1 MAIIII
7 NINIIIIIVIIMI
20 IIMIIIMF
28 IIIEYSQE
36 VPMLKNSLSYNYHI
50 TISNSIL
57 VEHCNINWCRLRLS
71 ITLIWR

>member
-7 NINIIIIIVIIMI
+7 NINIIIIIVII
-20 IIMIIIMF
+20 IIIMF

-36 VPMLKNSLSYNYHI
+36 VPMLKNSLSHI

>member
-1 MAIIII
+1 MANVI
-7 NINIIIIIVIIMI
+7 NINIIIIIIIIIVIII
-20 IIMIIIMF
+20 T
-28 IIIEYSQE
+28 IEYSQE
-36 VPMLKNSLSYNYHI
+36 DPMLKNSLSHI